1 MAGSLASLMERMHLS
16 VDDGAENEAAFNG
29 QNIPHGLAS
38 EVTQWCLIRGIRH
51 HPGFATEL
59 HGTPELPSITRAL
72 NARAI
77 MSGEVPQME
86 KEEEF
91 PYCFWHPD
99 LPSEQTLRQLIARYG
114 ETRPAIRYQVGRV
127 CAMAGYTALYDELDL
142 LPEVAIAE
150 EARDSSTP
158 GSKAIYE
165 SIMRQPTRYSIMDDY
180 ALKIRTEDPR
190 PGAFLMG
197 NTCTRQTL
205 AKYLMPPGNFFN
217 PHTIPAPIFDIT
229 EDRNLSPDKNA
240 PRPSQIPVSEDTL
253 RLLYAPL
260 PLDLPSHAA
269 SIADKNLLI
278 LMAAWSSNIERY
290 SRLRRPGVVIPGEL
304 QCIVR
309 GIYHSVFF
317 AKWWASPEQLAV
329 QKQLGIN
336 LMPFI
341 HARFV
346 MHNDLSWLKED
357 TPEEDMPTIM
367 WVPDHADQSTY
378 LAMAQMR
385 PTGRTKFRCARALIA
400 IGDYEGYEKLGAGPD
415 RTQYYEAQSRQRK
428 EEASGLFEGVGKK
441 FLEDIEKK
449 AKEKWGT
456 RNINERP
463 DDPNYSY
470 FAEWLYELTK
480 MAENEVKEEED
491 LAWLTHML
499 DVEDKPPQAL
509 DLYREVKTEM
519 TGFDELSDGTYI
531 RVMTEEEFE
540 DWAAQAD
547 PHADPR
553 QPNDFDRHCG
563 VQGILLHVA
572 AMDEVKRMVP
582 EGFEWRNLYQMYT
595 DWDHVPEEEREYL
608 GVYPRKEEW
617 GLRYLRRK
625 LIRGRSGKMVWATGK
640 GSFLTVVGDAED
652 YDSCGRRLTT

>member
-1 MAGSLASLMERMHLS
+1 MAGSRASLMKWP
-16 VDDGAENEAAFNG
+16 VDDGTDNKAAFNG
-29 QNIPHGLAS
+29 QNIPHSLSSKVA
-38 EVTQWCLIRGIRH
+38 QWCLIRGIRH

-59 HGTPELPSITRAL
+59 HGKLPSITRAL

-77 MSGEVPQME
+77 MSSKLPQVE

-99 LPSEQTLRQLIARYG
+99 LPSEQTLRQLLARYG
-114 ETRPAIRYQVGRV
+114 ETRPAIRYQIGRV

-150 EARDSSTP
+150 EARDSSAP

-165 SIMRQPTRYSIMDDY
+165 SIMRQPARYSIMDDY

-205 AKYLMPPGNFFN
+205 VNYPTPAGNLFN

-229 EDRNLSPDKNA
+229 EDRNLSLDKKVL
-240 PRPSQIPVSEDTL
+240 RPSQIPVSEETL

-290 SRLRRPGVVIPGEL
+290 SRLRRPGVIIPGEL

-317 AKWWASPEQLAV
+317 AKWWASPEQLEV

-336 LMPFI
+336 LLPFI

-378 LAMAQMR
+378 LAMARMR
-385 PTGRTKFRCARALIA
+385 PTERTKFRCARALIA
-400 IGDYEGYEKLGAGPD
+400 IGDHEGYEKLGAGPD
-415 RTQYYEAQSRQRK
+415 RTQYWEAQGRQSK
-428 EEASGLFEGVGKK
+428 EEASGFEGVGNK

-449 AKEKWGT
+449 AKEKWGI

-463 DDPNYSY
+463 DDPDHLYV
-470 FAEWLYELTK
+470 AEWHYELTN
-480 MAENEVKEEED
+480 MTENEVDEEWD
-491 LAWLTHML
+491 LVWLTHML
-499 DVEDKPPQAL
+499 DVGYKPPRSMN
-509 DLYREVKTEM
+509 LYREVKTEM

-531 RVMTEEEFE
+531 RAMTKEEYE
-540 DWAAQAD
+540 DWFAQAD
-547 PHADPR
+547 HHADPR
-553 QPNDFDRHCG
+553 QPNDFNQDCG
-563 VQGILLHVA
+563 VQGILLRVA

-582 EGFEWRNLYQMYT
+582 EGFEWRNLSRMYN
-595 DWDHVPEEEREYL
+595 DWEHVPEEEREYL
-608 GVYPRKEEW
+608 GVYPRKKEW
-617 GLRYLRRK
+617 GMKYLRRK
-625 LIRGRSGKMVWATGK
+625 LVRGRSGKMVWAE
-640 GSFLTVVGDAED
+640 VW
-652 YDSCGRRLTT
+652 

>member
-1 MAGSLASLMERMHLS
+1 MAGSRASLMEWT
-16 VDDGAENEAAFNG
+16 VDDGTDNEAAFNG
-29 QNIPHGLAS
+29 QNIPHSLS
-38 EVTQWCLIRGIRH
+38 SKVTQWCLIRGIRH

-59 HGTPELPSITRAL
+59 HGAPELPSITRAL

-77 MSGEVPQME
+77 MSSKVPQME

-99 LPSEQTLRQLIARYG
+99 LPSEQTLRQLLARYG
-114 ETRPAIRYQVGRV
+114 ETRPTIQYQVGRV
-127 CAMAGYTALYDELDL
+127 CAMAGYTALYDELHL

-150 EARDSSTP
+150 EARDSSAP

-165 SIMRQPTRYSIMDDY
+165 SIMRQPARYSIMDDY

-190 PGAFLMG
+190 PVAFLMG

-205 AKYLMPPGNFFN
+205 VNYPMPAGNLFN

-229 EDRNLSPDKNA
+229 EDRNLSFDKNA
-240 PRPSQIPVSEDTL
+240 LRPSQIPVSEDTL

-260 PLDLPSHAA
+260 PLNLPSHAA
-269 SIADKNLLI
+269 SMADKNLLI

-317 AKWWASPEQLAV
+317 AKWWASPEQLKV

-346 MHNDLSWLKED
+346 MHNDLSWIKED

-367 WVPDHADQSTY
+367 WVPDHAEQSTY
-378 LAMAQMR
+378 LAMARMR
-385 PTGRTKFRCARALIA
+385 PTERTKFRCARALIA
-400 IGDYEGYEKLGAGPD
+400 IGDYEGYEKLGTGPD
-415 RTQYYEAQSRQRK
+415 RTQYWEAQSRQCK
-428 EEASGLFEGVGKK
+428 EEASGFEGVGKK

-463 DDPNYSY
+463 DDPDHLYV
-470 FAEWLYELTK
+470 AEWHYELTN
-480 MAENEVKEEED
+480 MAENEVED
-491 LAWLTHML
+491 EWNLVWLTHML
-499 DVEDKPPQAL
+499 DVGDKPPRSIN
-509 DLYREVKTEM
+509 LYRQVKTEM
-519 TGFDELSDGTYI
+519 TGFDELSNGTYI
-531 RVMTEEEFE
+531 RAMTEEEYE
-540 DWAAQAD
+540 DWFAQAD
-547 PHADPR
+547 HYADPR
-553 QPNDFDRHCG
+553 QPNDFNQDCG
-563 VQGILLHVA
+563 VQGILLRVA
-572 AMDEVKRMVP
+572 AMDEVKRMVS
-582 EGFEWRNLYQMYT
+582 EGFEWRNLSQMYRN
-595 DWDHVPEEEREYL
+595 WDHVPEDEREYL
-608 GVYPRKEEW
+608 GVYPRKEKW
-617 GLRYLRRK
+617 GMKYLRRK
-625 LIRGRSGKMVWATGK
+625 LVRGRSGKMVWAG
-640 GSFLTVVGDAED
+640 VW
-652 YDSCGRRLTT
+652 